1 MDNGWKWWKK
11 VYFFEEAQNTV
22 YSGCYLYHFYL
33 SMARNHSIFFF
44 RANHYKNLFNKIYSL
59 IQKKFLGVNGSCQC
73 NNTMHTYNNFTNT
86 FTPKGKS
93 HCMKSV
99 QIRSYF
105 WSGFSCILTEY
116 GKMLSLRIQ
125 SEYRKIRTRNNY
137 VFGHFSCSE

>member
-1 MDNGWKWWKK
+1 MDENDGKRYISLKK
-11 VYFFEEAQNTV
+11 PKIQFIPDAICITFTCLWRETIP
-22 YSGCYLYHFYL
+22 F
-33 SMARNHSIFFF
+33 FFF

-73 NNTMHTYNNFTNT
+73 NSTMHTYNNFTNT

-105 WSGFSCILTEY
+105 WSVFSCILTEY
-116 GKMLSLRIQ
+116 GEIASLRIQ